1 MIGMSME
8 VKDIREHMAFV
19 DARDNFGKAARF
31 GIDSKFTWFDDE
43 KIACKELIL
52 NKLLPLARKGLAAR
66 KVAKKDIDLYLG
78 IIKER
83 TESHMTGARW
93 ILRSYSN
100 MIKNTTRDEAL
111 TALTAAIITNQKSNT
126 PVHKWVLPKIEDL
139 QSYEP
144 SNLTVSEVMQ
154 TDLMT
159 VQKDD
164 LVELV
169 AELMDWNKLRYAPVE
184 NTKGDL
190 IGLVSVAQLLKHYI
204 SRGKSRK
211 AITVSELM
219 IKNVVTINQSANILD
234 AINLMKEHNIG
245 CLPVV
250 EQNELIGLVTET
262 DMIRISGRVLTRV
275 VNNKKK
281 K

>member
-1 MIGMSME
+1 
-8 VKDIREHMAFV
+8 
-19 DARDNFGKAARF
+19 
-31 GIDSKFTWFDDE
+31 
-43 KIACKELIL
+43 
-52 NKLLPLARKGLAAR
+52 
-66 KVAKKDIDLYLG
+66 
-78 IIKER
+78 
-83 TESHMTGARW
+83 
-93 ILRSYSN
+93 
-100 MIKNTTRDEAL
+100 
-111 TALTAAIITNQKSNT
+111 
-126 PVHKWVLPKIEDL
+126 VHKWVLPKIEDL